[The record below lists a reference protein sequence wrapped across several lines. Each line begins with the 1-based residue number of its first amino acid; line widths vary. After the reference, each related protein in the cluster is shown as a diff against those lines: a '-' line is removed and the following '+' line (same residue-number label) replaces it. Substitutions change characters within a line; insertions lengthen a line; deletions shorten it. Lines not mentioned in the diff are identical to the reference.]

1 LTVAAVAIGSSRPI
15 PGIGGREMDVS
26 KPTFAAYSII
36 GSGDSSVI

>member
-1 LTVAAVAIGSSRPI
+1 MTTTGRRLLPKPR
-15 PGIGGREMDVS
+15 IGGIEMDVL